1 MKRTLRASDKD
12 LRKNPCSKTP
22 TRCNRDPTCIGL
34 VFWAFLVLINK
45 IIRVKIVILY
55 ILGSDNAKIAMLKCV
70 NGFNEALWVNE
81 WNLMTST
88 VSCMTNFEEVENL
101 NFLKLY
107 LRVESFK
114 IKDVTNVSAK
124 RSFLVSKVFGISL
137 AFGFQGVN
145 I

>member
-1 MKRTLRASDKD
+1 
-12 LRKNPCSKTP
+12 
-22 TRCNRDPTCIGL
+22 
-34 VFWAFLVLINK
+34 
-45 IIRVKIVILY
+45 
-55 ILGSDNAKIAMLKCV
+55 
-70 NGFNEALWVNE
+70 
-81 WNLMTST
+81 MTST